1 MTHQESILGYLEQR
15 DIQLCDDCLGQ
26 ELAIQPRQTVNQVCR
41 SLANQGVICR
51 RKYRCNQCGKAKLV
65 NRMATEGQ
73 GIEADTGARPGPG
86 ASEEIEP
93 PAPSWKPRDDRRG
106 DRAMEWLK
114 FDLAYAWT
122 PFTFQGKHLTF
133 EEHRNAR
140 LNKADC
146 SHWGAAVYKWEGG
159 LTQGDHAGEV
169 GVLIGE
175 TQDLRQRIKQYV
187 SGTQESGNKYW
198 REQFLT
204 KGDVRLYVL
213 RFAQGIVRIPAVESA
228 VLGKGDIVTKN
239 IRLVLEQLL
248 VMREVARGDEK
259 RWIVNRQL

>member
-1 MTHQESILGYLEQR
+1 MTHEESILAYLEQR

-51 RKYRCNQCGKAKLV
+51 RKNRCNQCGKAKLV
-65 NRMATEGQ
+65 NRKAAEGQ
-73 GIEADTGARPGPG
+73 GIEAGTGARPDTGV
-86 ASEEIEP
+86 SQKVELP
-93 PAPSWKPRDDRRG
+93 PPCWEPRDDWRG
-106 DRAMEWLK
+106 DRTMELLK
-114 FDLAYAWT
+114 FDLAYTWE

-133 EEHRNAR
+133 EEHRNVR
-140 LNKADC
+140 LNKPDC
-146 SHWGAAVYKWEGG
+146 SHWGAAVYKWEGV
-159 LTQGDHAGEV
+159 LTQGDHPGEV

-213 RFAQGIVRIPAVESA
+213 RFAQGMIRIPAVESA

-239 IRLVLEQLL
+239 IRLVLE
-248 VMREVARGDEK
+248 
-259 RWIVNRQL
+259 